1 MQELDGLARRH
12 AAEYFR
18 LKKQFKAA
26 AGAAYG
32 DTYGAPATVPGY
44 APSGVTTSSPSS
56 PQGGQSQQS
65 EEQCME
71 AQLEECRVVETFK
84 LLIFPEDTF
93 KLYLRSLT
101 LDDLR
106 KEFRR
111 LAILVHPDKN
121 THPHAKAAFQ
131 KLYTG
136 FLEVSQ
142 TSN

>member
-26 AGAAYG
+26 DDDDYYGTDATAG
-32 DTYGAPATVPGY
+32 GY
-44 APSGVTTSSPSS
+44 APCGVPTSSPSS
-56 PQGGQSQQS
+56 PQGSQSQQS

-84 LLIFPEDTF
+84 LLIFPEETF
-93 KLYLRSLT
+93 KLYLRSLS

-121 THPHAKAAFQ
+121 AHPHAKTAFQ
-131 KLYTG
+131 KLYNG

-142 TSN
+142 SSN